1 MKQYERMSKEE
12 IDNAYYFSKGNCS
25 ECMAKHY
32 CNDITARFT
41 CVETVHDWLQKE
53 IKIKKVH
60 RWELIKSD
68 DDLNNAQKKWD
79 SHCKENGKYKNCKEC
94 RYSNGNE
101 LVPTT
106 AVCFT
111 NFLKEEIEIEVEE

>member
-53 IKIKKVH
+53 IKMKKVH
-60 RWELIKSD
+60 RYELIKSPED
-68 DDLNNAQKKWD
+68 VKKLKSEFED
-79 SHCKENGKYKNCKEC
+79 HCVDCLYCKYEAESSK
-94 RYSNGNE
+94 SGG
-101 LVPTT
+101 
-106 AVCFT
+106 CFCS
-111 NFLKEEIEIEVEE
+111 FLIEEIEVEVEE